1 MDAVKIF
8 LDTNIVLDYFTGR
21 MNDDR
26 AKTIV
31 QIGRDYPQF
40 ELCISV
46 LTAVKVLYVAKKYM
60 PSLQPADLA
69 TMFTLLPQDYKQY
82 TDAIDLGLTDF
93 EDALQVSCALNNSS
107 MFMITRNPHLKAAP
121 IVSFTPQEFIEAVRN
136 N

>member
-69 TMFTLLPQDYKQY
+69 TMFTILPQDYKQY

-93 EDALQVSCALNNSS
+93 EDALQVFCALNNSS

>member
-21 MNDDR
+21 MNDER

-46 LTAVKVLYVAKKYM
+46 LTAVKVLYIAKKYM

-69 TMFTLLPQDYKQY
+69 TMFTILPQDYKQY

-93 EDALQVSCALNNSS
+93 EDALQVFCALNNSS

>member
-69 TMFTLLPQDYKQY
+69 TMFTILPQDYKQY

-93 EDALQVSCALNNSS
+93 EDALQVSCALDNSS

>member
-69 TMFTLLPQDYKQY
+69 TMFTILPQDYKQY

-107 MFMITRNPHLKAAP
+107 MFMITRNPHLKAAS

>member
-69 TMFTLLPQDYKQY
+69 TMFTILPQDYKQY

-93 EDALQVSCALNNSS
+93 EDALQVSCALDNSS
-107 MFMITRNPHLKAAP
+107 MFMITRNPNLKAAP

>member
-69 TMFTLLPQDYKQY
+69 TMFTILPQDYKQY

-136 N
+136 K

>member
-1 MDAVKIF
+1 MEAVRIF

-26 AKTIV
+26 AKIIM

-40 ELCISV
+40 ELCISL
-46 LTAVKVLYVAKKYM
+46 LTAVNVLYVAKKYM
-60 PSLQPADLA
+60 PSLQPADLSKL
-69 TMFTLLPQDYKQY
+69 FTILPQDYKQY

-107 MFMITRNPHLKAAP
+107 IFLITRDPHLKAAP
-121 IVSFTPQEFIEAVRN
+121 IVCFTPQEFIEAVSFS
-136 N
+136 

>member
-21 MNDDR
+21 MNDER

-69 TMFTLLPQDYKQY
+69 TMFTILPQDYKQY

-93 EDALQVSCALNNSS
+93 EDALQVSCALDNSS

>member
-69 TMFTLLPQDYKQY
+69 TMFTILPQDYKQY